1 MLRIAEMQSRVPYND
16 GVVDYATDK
25 VFCVQVSM
33 PETANVRRAEKII
46 KRWGRV
52 FRGWTLTDM
61 YTSKDKSNRSFLKFE
76 CGTDVVRKLRG
87 K

>member
-46 KRWGRV
+46 KRWGVQRV
-52 FRGWTLTDM
+52 DTYRHV
-61 YTSKDKSNRSFLKFE
+61 YIERQE
-76 CGTDVVRKLRG
+76 
-87 K
+87 